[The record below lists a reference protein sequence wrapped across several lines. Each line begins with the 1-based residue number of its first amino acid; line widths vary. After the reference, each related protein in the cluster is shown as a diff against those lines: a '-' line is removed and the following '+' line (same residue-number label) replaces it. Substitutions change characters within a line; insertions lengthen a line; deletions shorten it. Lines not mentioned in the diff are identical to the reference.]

1 MRSAFLQATFSL
13 LLALAAACG
22 GYDSTTPTPS
32 VPDGLWTA
40 SGGASAILRLAPAQ
54 LSGTGERT
62 PATAITTPSAELF
75 PIVGVAFDGS
85 GTLWVA
91 SPVDSILLGFP
102 PDSLASSGT
111 RAAGTVIPS
120 VRGSLSAP
128 TGIAFDSRHR
138 LWVGNRENGTLVRFD
153 PAQLAAGGAQVPAV
167 VPYGP
172 GHPSALAFDA
182 AGSLWVADNQFHTVA
197 RYTAAELEAGSQ
209 GPIHIL
215 TAANSLVNPAGL
227 AFDTRGNLWISN
239 TGNQTVVAFTPAQL
253 AGTGSPAPAI
263 VLSSTGGSLTLPTG
277 LAFDSDGSLWVVGGD
292 GALTKFGAASL
303 AASGAPVPSA
313 RLDIEGHSLLWSIA
327 FWPRVRGV
335 PVN

>member
-1 MRSAFLQATFSL
+1 MRSTFRQAAFPV
-13 LLALAAACG
+13 LLALAGGCG

-40 SGGASAILRLAPAQ
+40 SGGPSAILRLAPAQ
-54 LSGTGERT
+54 LSGTGDRS
-62 PATAITTPSAELF
+62 PATAITTPSAGLF

-85 GTLWVA
+85 GTLWLA

-102 PDSLASSGT
+102 PESLTTSGS

-138 LWVGNRENGTLVRFD
+138 LWVANRENASLVRFD
-153 PAQLAAGGAQVPAV
+153 AAQLAAGGEQMPAV

-197 RYTAAELEAGSQ
+197 RYTAAELEAGAQ
-209 GPIHIL
+209 GPLHVL

-227 AFDTRGNLWISN
+227 AFDASGNLWIAN
-239 TGNQTVVAFTPAQL
+239 TGNATVVAFTPAQL
-253 AGTGSPAPAI
+253 AGTGSPAPHI
-263 VLSSTGGSLTLPTG
+263 VLTSTGGSLTFPTG
-277 LAFDSDGSLWVVGGD
+277 LAFDNDGSLWVVGGD
-292 GALTKFGAASL
+292 GALTKFTAASL
-303 AASGAPVPSA
+303 AASGAPEPSV
-313 RLDIEGHSLLWSIA
+313 RLDIAGHSLLWSLA
-327 FWPRVRGV
+327 FWPLVRGV